1 MNPWPQE
8 CSVLIMDN
16 CSIHKSEEL
25 AQAVYNAG
33 KNLYFLFFFI
43 YIDIYIGC
51 RLVFLPAYSPDFNPI
66 EESFSSGMFL
76 YFIFFILLTLNS

>member
-16 CSIHKSEEL
+16 CAIHKSEEL

-33 KNLYFLFFFI
+33 KNLYFFFLF
-43 YIDIYIGC
+43 Y
-51 RLVFLPAYSPDFNPI
+51 
-66 EESFSSGMFL
+66 L
-76 YFIFFILLTLNS
+76 Y